1 MSAVALLKGIQD
13 TITGYLGIIGQKL
26 RLTVNDR
33 KNESDRKKGR
43 KHHEKNEMKLLQT
56 DKRSQNENDSDELSL
71 EQEEKKETS
80 PDMFLDVPQIKTDEI
95 KLTLEDLD
103 ARVALQAELAG
114 MVKINVGVNA
124 GIKKLDLDIKGLDL
138 KALLKVKLNNVQKIF
153 NRALELIDK
162 NPDILK
168 DVAESSGS
176 VKLNKGDSFI
186 NGKRSPE
193 HGTKNESDQ
202 SNKTAENSFEA
213 KEENHREIELDDK
226 SFNFRDQQKINK
238 PDKRND
244 TQDVHGSIIKE
255 KESDKA
261 YEEVE
266 KKKNGVEKITK
277 VVLSDEL
284 AKHGNIEAAA
294 TDIKQAIEGRSRI
307 RKNGVLRFFR
317 LNR

>member
-1 MSAVALLKGIQD
+1 MSSVALLNGIQG
-13 TITGYLGIIGQKL
+13 TIAGYLGRIGQKL
-26 RLTVNDR
+26 RSTVKNR
-33 KNESDRKKGR
+33 KNGSDRKKEKER
-43 KHHEKNEMKLLQT
+43 HERNEMKLLQT
-56 DKRSQNENDSDELSL
+56 DKRSPNENDNDELSL

-124 GIKKLDLDIKGLDL
+124 GIKKLDLDMKGLDL

-162 NPDILK
+162 NSDILK
-168 DVAESSGS
+168 DMAESSVS
-176 VKLNKGDSFI
+176 VKLKKGNSFI
-186 NGKRSPE
+186 NEKRNPDYSA
-193 HGTKNESDQ
+193 KNES
-202 SNKTAENSFEA
+202 SNKTAENSFET
-213 KEENHREIELDDK
+213 KEENNKKIELYDK
-226 SFNFRDQQKINK
+226 SFNFRNKQEINK

-255 KESDKA
+255 KESDKT

-277 VVLSDEL
+277 VVLSPEL
-284 AKHGNIEAAA
+284 AERGDIETAV
-294 TDIKQAIEGRSRI
+294 TDVKQTIEGRSRI
-307 RKNGVLRFFR
+307 RKNGVFRFFR
-317 LNR
+317 LNRCL